1 MRKDWLWVALASAL
15 LAACTTD
22 NDQQAPV
29 TQQQA
34 AYHGPVV
41 EIGGAEPRYEPF
53 NPGTLQDYS
62 VNGKSYTVLKD
73 PKNFSQTGLAASYGE
88 EMGTNRTAIGEEFDP
103 NAMTAAHP
111 TLPLPSYVRVTNLA
125 NGRMIVV
132 RVNDRGPYTPGRII
146 DLSRAAADRLNTSNN
161 TKVRIDYIS
170 VAPDGSLSGPGTI
183 GTTVAKQSYA
193 LPARPDI
200 AGGMTMGAG
209 AAVTAPTMSAAE
221 PQPYNSPQPQEMQQ
235 EQEQQPQTRPI
246 DNNTLNSSDNMGAP
260 VHSSGLLG
268 AAQPLKSGVL
278 EGSEPVAAPPA
289 AVTAPAAASAGASAS
304 GTGNYVVQV
313 GALSDGT
320 RAHQLATRLGKQ
332 FGVAGSVDS
341 RNNVYRVQLGHFT
354 SRSQAAA
361 LQQRLASEAQQQSFI
376 TVAP

>member
-34 AYHGPVV
+34 AYNGPVV

-62 VNGKSYTVLKD
+62 VNGKSYTVVKD
-73 PKNFSQTGLAASYGE
+73 PSNFSQTGLAASYGE
-88 EMGTNRTAIGEEFDP
+88 EMGTNRTATDEEFDP

-161 TKVRIDYIS
+161 TKVRVDFIS

-193 LPARPDI
+193 LPSRPDI
-200 AGGMTMGAG
+200 GGGMTMGAG
-209 AAVTAPTMSAAE
+209 AAVMSNSQ
-221 PQPYNSPQPQEMQQ
+221 PQQYNSPQPQEVQQ
-235 EQEQQPQTRPI
+235 QQSRPV
-246 DNNTLNSSDNMGAP
+246 DNSTLNSEDNMGAP
-260 VHSSGLLG
+260 VRSSGFLG
-268 AAQPLKSGVL
+268 AAQPLQNGVL
-278 EGSEPVAAPPA
+278 EGSEPVAAPA
-289 AVTAPAAASAGASAS
+289 AVAAPAPAAAAAPTASAS
-304 GTGNYVVQV
+304 GTYVVQV

-320 RAHQLATRLGKQ
+320 RARALASSLGKQ
-332 FGVAGSVDS
+332 FGVPGSVDS
-341 RNNVYRVQLGHFT
+341 RNNVYRVQLGQFS

-361 LQQRLASEAQQQSFI
+361 LQQRLANEAQQQSFI

>member
-22 NDQQAPV
+22 SDQQAPV

-34 AYHGPVV
+34 AYNGPVV

-62 VNGKSYTVLKD
+62 VNGKSYKVVKD
-73 PKNFSQTGLAASYGE
+73 PSNFSQTGLATSYGE
-88 EMGTNRTAIGEEFDP
+88 EMGTNRTATGEEFDP

-161 TKVRIDYIS
+161 TKVRVDFIS

-193 LPARPDI
+193 LPSRPDI
-200 AGGMTMGAG
+200 GGGMTMGA
-209 AAVTAPTMSAAE
+209 AAAAPVMSNSQ
-221 PQPYNSPQPQEMQQ
+221 PQQYNSPQPQEVQQ
-235 EQEQQPQTRPI
+235 EQSRPV
-246 DNNTLNSSDNMGAP
+246 DNSTLSSADSMGAP
-260 VHSSGLLG
+260 VRSGGFLG
-268 AAQPLKSGVL
+268 AAQPLQNGVL
-278 EGSEPVAAPPA
+278 EGSEPVAAPAAVAPPA
-289 AVTAPAAASAGASAS
+289 AAAAAASAPAASTS
-304 GTGNYVVQV
+304 GSYVVQV

-320 RAHQLATRLGKQ
+320 RARALATSLGKQ
-332 FGVAGSVDS
+332 FGVPGSVDS
-341 RNNVYRVQLGHFT
+341 RNNVYRVQLGHFS
-354 SRSQAAA
+354 SRAQAAA
-361 LQQRLASEAQQQSFI
+361 LQQRLANEAQQQSFI